1 MPGQHALLSPSSAHR
16 WLNCPPSAKLC
27 AAQEET
33 TSVYAQQGTDAHE
46 LCQHKLE
53 KALGLD
59 TTDPTENLTYYDE
72 EMENC
77 ANDYASF
84 VMETLAKIKD
94 TCPDPVVLIEQRL
107 DFSRFVPQG
116 FGRGDCVIIA
126 DGTMH
131 VIDFKY
137 GLGVL
142 VSAEDNPQ
150 MLCYALGALELLDS
164 LYEFDQ
170 ISMTIF
176 QPRRDNIST
185 FTIAKD
191 ELLVWAENTLAPTAK
206 LAYEGKGEFKA
217 GDHCQF
223 CKIKATCRKRAEYNL
238 EMARYDFE
246 MPVNLDHIEIAA
258 ILDKADQLASWV
270 EDVKEYALAE
280 ALRGTRFDGYKVVA
294 GRANRKYTDESAAA
308 AAVIAAGADPYEKK
322 LLGITAMTALLGKKK
337 FEEILGSLVIK
348 PQGKPVL
355 VKADDKRPEYNS
367 AINDFNGSNRSRH
380 SLELCE
386 CLGT

>member
-27 AAQEET
+27 AAQEDT

-46 LCQHKLE
+46 LCQYKLE

-59 TTDPTENLTYYDE
+59 TKDPTENLTYYDE
-72 EMENC
+72 EMETC
-77 ANDYASF
+77 AADYASF
-84 VMETLAKIKD
+84 AMETLAKIKE
-94 TCPDPVVLIEQRL
+94 TCPDPVVLIEQQL

-142 VSAEDNPQ
+142 ISAENNPQ

-164 LYEFDQ
+164 LYEFAQ

-185 FTIAKD
+185 STISKD
-191 ELLVWAENTLAPTAK
+191 KLLAWAENTLAPTAK

-238 EMARYDFE
+238 EMAHYDFE
-246 MPVNLDHIEIAA
+246 MPVNLDHTEITA
-258 ILDKADQLASWV
+258 ILDKADQLSSWV

-280 ALRGTRFDGYKVVA
+280 ALRGTHFDGYKVVA
-294 GRANRKYTDESAAA
+294 GRANRK
-308 AAVIAAGADPYEKK
+308 
-322 LLGITAMTALLGKKK
+322 
-337 FEEILGSLVIK
+337 
-348 PQGKPVL
+348 
-355 VKADDKRPEYNS
+355 
-367 AINDFNGSNRSRH
+367 
-380 SLELCE
+380 
-386 CLGT
+386 

>member
-1 MPGQHALLSPSSAHR
+1 MPGQHALLSPSSAYR

-27 AAQEET
+27 AAQEDT

-46 LCQHKLE
+46 LCQYKLE

-59 TTDPTENLTYYDE
+59 TKDPTEKLTYYDE
-72 EMENC
+72 EMETC
-77 ANDYASF
+77 TADYASF
-84 VMETLAKIKD
+84 VMETVAKIKE

-185 FTIAKD
+185 FTISKD
-191 ELLVWAENTLAPTAK
+191 KLLAWAENTLAPTAK

-217 GDHCQF
+217 GAHCQF

-246 MPVNLDHIEIAA
+246 MPVNLDHTEIAA
-258 ILDKADQLASWV
+258 ILDKADQLSSWV
-270 EDVKEYALAE
+270 DDVKEYALAE
-280 ALRGTRFDGYKVVA
+280 ALRGTHFDGYKVVA
-294 GRANRKYTDESAAA
+294 GRANRKYADESAAA
-308 AAVIAAGADPYEKK
+308 AAVIAAGANPYEKK
-322 LLGITAMTALLGKKK
+322 LLGITAMTALLGKKR
-337 FEEILGSLVIK
+337 FEEILGGLVIK

-367 AINDFNGSNRSRH
+367 AINDFNK
-380 SLELCE
+380 
-386 CLGT
+386 